1 MNQTWAK
8 IVAWTKITVISL
20 VAIYV
25 MAFFIANRNA
35 NVNPALDFIF
45 WRWESPKVL
54 LVLLL
59 TALFSII
66 GWWLFRTIFKT
77 MRQLNESRTRSR
89 VAKTEREI
97 ADMKAKAAMLQTKPA
112 SGDGVTVQVDHL
124 GEA

>member
-45 WRWESPKVL
+45 WRWEGPKVL